1 MKAWLPLILDF
12 AMRFIGFWMK
22 DKDKKK
28 QIEREVNK
36 RLEELQKETATS
48 ADIRHN
54 EAETKKRLLERLR
67 NRTHGVAANGS
78 TEKKES

>member
-1 MKAWLPLILDF
+1 MIKWLPLILDF
-12 AMRFIGFWMK
+12 AMRFFGFWMK
-22 DKDKKK
+22 DKAKK
-28 QIEREVNK
+28 EEYDREVNK

-54 EAETKKRLLERLR
+54 EAETNKRLLERLR
-67 NRTHGVAANGS
+67 SRTHGVAANDS